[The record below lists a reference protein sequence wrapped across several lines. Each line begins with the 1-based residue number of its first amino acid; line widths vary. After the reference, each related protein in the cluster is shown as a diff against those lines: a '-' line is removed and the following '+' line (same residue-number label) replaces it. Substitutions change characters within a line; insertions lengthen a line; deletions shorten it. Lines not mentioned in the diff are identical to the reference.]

1 MGKDFSRLFH
11 RSTIWLGVALVLF
24 TQSLGRAE
32 QSQSSAPPEEMARSF
47 YQWYLRALYQK
58 ENADPLKEH
67 RTDVE
72 RYVTARLL
80 QKLIASRRTSKA
92 RKGPDVDTEYFFGTL
107 DLNSEWERNIN
118 VSASATKGETV
129 VVRVSFSAV
138 NPESKRLEVEQERK
152 ITFKPESGFW
162 KIDAVDAWRD

>member
-47 YQWYLRALYQK
+47 YQWYLRAVYQK
-58 ENADPLKEH
+58 ENADPLIEH
-67 RTDVE
+67 RIDVE
-72 RYVTARLL
+72 RYVTPRLL
-80 QKLIASRRTSKA
+80 QKLITSRQMSKA

-107 DLNSEWERNIN
+107 DLNSEWQRNIN
-118 VSASATKGETV
+118 VSASATKSETV

-152 ITFKPESGFW
+152 TTCKQESGVW
-162 KIDAVDAWRD
+162 KIDSVDAWRD

>member
-1 MGKDFSRLFH
+1 MGNDVSRLFH

-80 QKLIASRRTSKA
+80 QKLIASRRTNKA
-92 RKGPDVDTEYFFGTL
+92 RKGPEVQTEYFFRTL
-107 DLNSEWERNIN
+107 DLNSECERKTNL
-118 VSASATKGETV
+118 SSSATKGETSV
-129 VVRVSFSAV
+129 VLVSFNAS
-138 NPESKRLEVEQERK
+138 N
-152 ITFKPESGFW
+152 
-162 KIDAVDAWRD
+162 